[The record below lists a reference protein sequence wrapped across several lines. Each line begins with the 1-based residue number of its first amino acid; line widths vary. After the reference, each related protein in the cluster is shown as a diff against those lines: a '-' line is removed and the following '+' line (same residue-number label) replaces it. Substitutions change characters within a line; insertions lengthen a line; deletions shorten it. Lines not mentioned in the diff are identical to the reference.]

1 MSENLTLGTVSAQ
14 ITSSYG
20 SLAQLITAGSYVAG
34 SAFAIASMAKF
45 KGHKDNPTQVPIGT
59 PLAMEAVSAA
69 LLFIPS
75 TTSG

>member
-1 MSENLTLGTVSAQ
+1 MSDSTNIGSISSQ
-14 ITSSYG
+14 ITSNYS

-34 SAFAIASMAKF
+34 SAFAIASLAKF

-59 PLAMEAVSAA
+59 PFAMEAVAAA

-75 TTSG
+75 ITGG